1 MSGSG
6 DGSALLAGSIPAPDY
21 VTNNIICFMD
31 TTTENKRGFGSRHFD
46 PERQREIASMGGK
59 AAHASGN
66 AHEWN
71 SETAREAGK
80 KGGRNRQKF
89 E

>member
-1 MSGSG
+1 
-6 DGSALLAGSIPAPDY
+6 
-21 VTNNIICFMD
+21 MD
-31 TTTENKRGFGSRHFD
+31 TPTKSTRGFANPNYD
-46 PERQREIASMGGK
+46 PKRQREVASMGGK